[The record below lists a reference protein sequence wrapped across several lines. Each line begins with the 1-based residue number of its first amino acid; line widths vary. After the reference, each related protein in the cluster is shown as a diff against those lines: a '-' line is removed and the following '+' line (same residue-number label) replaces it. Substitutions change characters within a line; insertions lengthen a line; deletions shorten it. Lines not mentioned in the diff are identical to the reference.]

1 MIQGHETLKAELSD
15 LRTAYNTNLRALAQ
29 QQIDWDAERSCLQ
42 EGVQAER
49 ARLKQSLSDQK
60 NAGAKLDTER
70 EKADS
75 LRRQIQDNEQKIKA
89 LIEAK
94 KHAEGTATKLRG
106 EKEAMQVRME
116 GMGNKNNALKDELQV
131 LKQQHDANLE
141 ELNNVQESLTTVRS
155 FLVPLRALDETGRV
169 TIHDG
174 FVDLFQSAMD
184 LCQSA
189 LYHDVSDENMAGSS
203 FQSHALPL
211 PASNSPAA
219 KQMRVVAGLAACG
232 KALDRH
238 LFRDSFLTQSHEL
251 DEKLHVLATTDR
263 LHHAYVRAA
272 LAKVL
277 PAAQTQG
284 QNRGAELAINE
295 VMTAIGRWAR
305 DERALRSGLEN
316 ICNKALKFWALAW
329 QVEDRIWPEF
339 EYELP
344 EDWQPLPLLCWPAA
358 PTVNTSNK
366 KKMPKTDNSQ
376 NGAPNHEPRQL
387 LGSEVA
393 KVVWP
398 TIFAAEPQVPDSSDA
413 TALVRLHCGYVLTQA
428 QSQDAEEEI
437 SRRAARRTRRADSVP
452 QNNRRNSGVFL
463 SGGVLSGFSGK

>member
-1 MIQGHETLKAELSD
+1 MIQGHETLKAELSN

-29 QQIDWDAERSCLQ
+29 QQIDWDTERSCLQ

-60 NAGAKLDTER
+60 DAGAKLDTER

-75 LRRQIQDNEQKIKA
+75 LRHNEQKIKA

-169 TIHDG
+169 T
-174 FVDLFQSAMD
+174 M
-184 LCQSA
+184 
-189 LYHDVSDENMAGSS
+189 
-203 FQSHALPL
+203 
-211 PASNSPAA
+211 
-219 KQMRVVAGLAACG
+219 
-232 KALDRH
+232 H

-251 DEKLHVLATTDR
+251 DEKLHLLATTDR

-316 ICNKALKFWALAW
+316 ICNKALKCWALAW

-358 PTVNTSNK
+358 PTVNTSNR